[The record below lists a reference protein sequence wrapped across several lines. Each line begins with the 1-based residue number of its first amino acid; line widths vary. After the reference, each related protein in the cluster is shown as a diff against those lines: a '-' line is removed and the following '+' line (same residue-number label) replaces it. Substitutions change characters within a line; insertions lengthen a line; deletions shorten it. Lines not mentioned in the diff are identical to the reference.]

1 VAPGELLGLLGP
13 NGAGKT
19 TLMRSVMG
27 VTGLDAGRATWDGH
41 PIGEDDR
48 RGFGYMPEE
57 RGLYPKM
64 RLHDQLVYFARLHGL
79 ARRPAATAS
88 AHWLETLDLA
98 DRARSRTDELSHGNL
113 QRAQLAV
120 ALVHEPRLLVLDEPF
135 SGLDPLW
142 VDALGT
148 LMVEQARRGA
158 AVIFSSHQLDLVEQ
172 FCERVVV
179 LDRGRVVLAG
189 SVDDL
194 ATRGPRR
201 LRVTVAGRN
210 AAWTDG
216 LTGVRVLADDNGSG
230 ALLALEPEVD
240 DQVVLTAA
248 LRAGPVTHF
257 AFERI
262 HLSQLF
268 REAVGQ

>member
-1 VAPGELLGLLGP
+1 VAPGEVLGLLGP

-19 TLMRSVMG
+19 TLMRAVMG
-27 VTGLDAGRATWDGH
+27 VTGLDAGSATWDGN

-48 RGFGYMPEE
+48 RSFGYMPEE

-79 ARRPAATAS
+79 ARRPAGAAS
-88 AHWLETLDLA
+88 TRWLETLDLD

-142 VDALGT
+142 VDALGD
-148 LMVEQARRGA
+148 LMVEQARRGG

-172 FCERVVV
+172 FCERVVI

-189 SVDDL
+189 SVDEL

-201 LRVTVAGRN
+201 LRVTVAGGN
-210 AAWTDG
+210 ATWVDG
-216 LTGVRVLADDNGSG
+216 LAGVDVLADDNGSG
-230 ALLALEPEVD
+230 ALLALAPDTD
-240 DQVVLTAA
+240 DQAVLAAA
-248 LRAGPVTHF
+248 LAAGPVTHF
-257 AFERI
+257 GFERV

-268 REAVGQ
+268 REAVGR

>member
-1 VAPGELLGLLGP
+1 MAPGEVLGLLGP

-19 TLMRSVMG
+19 TLMRAVMG
-27 VTGLDAGRATWDGH
+27 VTGLDGGRATWDGH
-41 PIGEDDR
+41 AIGEDDR
-48 RGFGYMPEE
+48 RSFGYMPEE

-79 ARRPAATAS
+79 ARRPAGAAS
-88 AHWLETLDLA
+88 TRWLETLDLA

-142 VDALGT
+142 VDALGD
-148 LMVEQARRGA
+148 LMVEQARRGG

-172 FCERVVV
+172 FCERVVI

-189 SVDDL
+189 PVAEL

-201 LRVTVAGRN
+201 LRVTVAGRD
-210 AAWTDG
+210 ATWASG
-216 LTGVRVLADDNGSG
+216 LAGVDVLADDNGAGS
-230 ALLALEPEVD
+230 LLALAPDTD
-240 DQVVLTAA
+240 DQAVLAAA
-248 LRAGPVTHF
+248 LAAGPVTHF
-257 AFERI
+257 GFERV

-268 REAVGQ
+268 REAVGR

>member
-1 VAPGELLGLLGP
+1 MAPGEVLGLLGP

-19 TLMRSVMG
+19 TLMRAVMG
-27 VTGLDAGRATWDGH
+27 VTGLDGGTAGWGGH
-41 PIGEDDR
+41 SIGEDDR
-48 RGFGYMPEE
+48 HRFGYMPEE

-79 ARRPAATAS
+79 ARRPAAAAS
-88 AHWLETLDLA
+88 SRWLETLELA

-120 ALVHEPRLLVLDEPF
+120 ALVHEPDLLVLDEPF

-142 VDALGT
+142 VDALGE
-148 LMVEQARRGA
+148 LMMDQARRGG
-158 AVIFSSHQLDLVEQ
+158 AVVFSSHQLDLVEQ
-172 FCERVVV
+172 FCERVII

-189 SVDDL
+189 AVAEL
-194 ATRGPRR
+194 ATRGRRR
-201 LRVTVAGRN
+201 LRVTVPGRG
-210 AAWTDG
+210 AAWVDG
-216 LTGVRVLADDNGSG
+216 LAGVEVLADDNGAG
-230 ALLALEPEVD
+230 TLLALAPDVD
-240 DQVVLTAA
+240 DQLVLTAA

-257 AFERI
+257 AFERV

-268 REAVGQ
+268 REAVVR

>member
-1 VAPGELLGLLGP
+1 VAPGEVLGLLGP

-19 TLMRSVMG
+19 TLMRAVRG
-27 VTGLDAGRATWDGH
+27 VTGLDAGIATWDGH

-48 RGFGYMPEE
+48 RTFGYMPEE
-57 RGLYPKM
+57 RGMYPKM

-79 ARRPAATAS
+79 ARRPAAAAS
-88 AHWLETLDLA
+88 SRWLETLALD

-142 VDALGT
+142 VDALGA
-148 LMVEQARRGA
+148 LMVEQARRGG
-158 AVIFSSHQLDLVEQ
+158 AVVFSSHQLDLVEQ
-172 FCERVVV
+172 FCERVVI

-189 SVDDL
+189 PVDEL

-201 LRVTVAGRN
+201 LRVTVAGTG
-210 AAWTDG
+210 ATWADG
-216 LTGVRVLADDNGSG
+216 LAGVDVLTDDNGAG
-230 ALLALEPEVD
+230 ALLALAPD
-240 DQVVLTAA
+240 ADHQLVLTAA
-248 LRAGPVTHF
+248 LAAGPVTHF
-257 AFERI
+257 AFERV

-268 REAVGQ
+268 REAVGR